1 VKLKLYAIP
10 GSHPC
15 LAVEAALGLKGLEY
29 ERVDMLPGL
38 SPFHQLATFGKRTVP
53 AMNIDG
59 DKVVG
64 SRLIMRALDGIAPE
78 PPLFPHDPG
87 RRAAAE
93 EAERW
98 GDEVLQDSAR
108 WIAIYAVGHRPE
120 SASSYTVDAN
130 IPRMPDALVAPL
142 TRAIFAAELRV
153 LGGGQERV
161 QSSLRDLPAQL
172 DHVDSLL
179 HDGVIGGDPPA
190 AADLQI
196 ASSIRLLL
204 TVADVRELVEAH
216 ACGEWARRVLPGFPG
231 EVPQG
236 ALPPEWLPQPAAA
249 R

>member
-1 VKLKLYAIP
+1 MKLKLYAIP

-15 LAVEAALGLKGLEY
+15 LAVEAALGLKGLDY

-78 PPLFPHDPG
+78 PPLFPDDPD
-87 RRAAAE
+87 RRAAAD

-98 GDEVLQDSAR
+98 GDEVLQETAR
-108 WIAIYAVGHRPE
+108 WISIYAVAHRPE
-120 SASSYTVDAN
+120 SASSFTVEAN

-142 TRAIFAAELRV
+142 TRAIFSAELRV
-153 LGGGQERV
+153 IGGGRERV
-161 QSSLRDLPAQL
+161 QSSLRELPSQL
-172 DHVDSLL
+172 DHVDALL
-179 HDGVIGGDPPA
+179 AEGVLGADPPG

-204 TVADVRELVEAH
+204 TLGDVREQIDARS
-216 ACGEWARRVLPGFPG
+216 CGEWARRVLPHFPG
-231 EVPQG
+231 EVPSG
-236 ALPPEWLPQPAAA
+236 ALPAEWLPDAAA
-249 R
+249 VR